1 MQPDRT
7 NAPETLAL
15 QALAAALEDQRLAE
29 RFLSITGIE
38 APELK
43 QRAGEPDFLA
53 DFLHF
58 LEAHEPD
65 LIAIAERIGAKPDA
79 LVAARRALEA

>member
-15 QALAAALEDQRLAE
+15 QALAAAMDDQRLAD

-43 QRAGEPDFLA
+43 HRAGERWLLAAFLR
-53 DFLHF
+53 F
-58 LEAHEPD
+58 LEGHEPD
-65 LIAIAERIGAKPDA
+65 LIAIAARIGAKPA
-79 LVAARRALEA
+79 ELVAARRALEA